1 MKEQI
6 VKFTDVSKKYKSGE
20 GEQTVLDNISSAVDK
35 GNFVGVTGDSGSGK
49 TTLLHLMGGLED
61 VSSGNV
67 ETCGKDLK
75 RLSPI
80 KLEEFRRKHISYIF
94 QDYNLIE
101 ELTVW
106 ENIIFPSQLKGI
118 SLEEEKLIEILKI
131 LKLEDKRN
139 KFPSQLSGGEQQRT
153 AIVRSIVSKPDIIL
167 ADEPTGNLDSRNTK
181 VVAKLLQYVNKQ
193 YGTTIVMVT
202 HNIALLD
209 YCTDRIKVEDGR
221 IKND

>member
-1 MKEQI
+1 MQ
-6 VKFTDVSKKYKSGE
+6 
-20 GEQTVLDNISSAVDK
+20 
-35 GNFVGVTGDSGSGK
+35 
-49 TTLLHLMGGLED
+49 LMLYQHQQD
-61 VSSGNV
+61 TPLFFQNHPYIHYN
-67 ETCGKDLK
+67 L
-75 RLSPI
+75 
-80 KLEEFRRKHISYIF
+80 YIF

>member
-1 MKEQI
+1 M
-6 VKFTDVSKKYKSGE
+6 
-20 GEQTVLDNISSAVDK
+20 
-35 GNFVGVTGDSGSGK
+35 
-49 TTLLHLMGGLED
+49 
-61 VSSGNV
+61 
-67 ETCGKDLK
+67 
-75 RLSPI
+75 
-80 KLEEFRRKHISYIF
+80 
-94 QDYNLIE
+94 
-101 ELTVW
+101 
-106 ENIIFPSQLKGI
+106 
-118 SLEEEKLIEILKI
+118 IEILKI